1 MQLLSRYLVNNTT
14 TLVAD
19 VAGFITEYRPV
30 YNRTLEVYRGI
41 DNTLQ
46 FRLLNAD
53 QKPVNVT
60 TYTPKIAVYDETDRL
75 IIERDC
81 TIQDDGSTVTRG
93 KFKVIITE
101 NDLKNVNQQFLNYV
115 IYLTESDGDKI
126 LTYSQ
131 SHFKNNGTIF
141 VNAKTFPGPLEPTS
155 VTSFT
160 ETGANTSVWLSEA
173 ISAEPAK
180 NGNEALHTAAI
191 YTSSFIGPVT
201 TQVTLDNQ
209 ISNDTPW
216 TDVDTYTFTG
226 SEGQPV
232 QVNFNGVFTY
242 IRFKTTANPA
252 NKVTK
257 ILVRS

>member
-1 MQLLSRYLVNNTT
+1 MQLSSRYLVNNTT

-30 YNRTLEVYRGI
+30 YNRSLEVYKGI

-60 TYTPKIAVYDETDRL
+60 TYTPKLAVYDEANRL
-75 IIERDC
+75 LIERSC
-81 TIQDDGSTVTRG
+81 TIQDDGSTITRG

-101 NDLKNVNQQFLNYV
+101 NDLKNVKQQFLNYV
-115 IYLTESDGDKI
+115 IYLVEADGDKI

-141 VNAKTFPGPLEPTS
+141 VNSKTFPGPLTTFS
-155 VTSFT
+155 VSSFT
-160 ETGANTSVWLSEA
+160 ETGPGDNVWVTES
-173 ISAEPAK
+173 IGAEPGI

-191 YTSSFIGPVT
+191 YTSAFTGTVT
-201 TQVTLDNQ
+201 TQATLDNQ
-209 ISNDTPW
+209 ISNETPW
-216 TDVDTYTFTG
+216 TDVDTYTFDGT
-226 SEGQPV
+226 ETAPI
-232 QVNFNGVFTY
+232 QVNFNGIFTY
-242 IRFKTTANPA
+242 IRFRTTANPA
-252 NKVTK
+252 SKVTK
-257 ILVRS
+257 FLVRN